1 MCDSNIIS
9 CAQCG
14 AGFELKARGG
24 KPQVYC
30 SERCRYTAKDRRRGR
45 SARPAHPSI
54 CTSNGCNNPSSVK
67 GLCST
72 HYQRARKHRATAD
85 ANHCAHCGCEIVGR
99 KRKYCSIKC
108 GETAR
113 NRKAGVKPLELEK
126 LRRKECKV
134 RKECNRCGRTFE
146 PKGPKCIHCSP
157 ECAEETKRIRRVVAS
172 EASTYARWV
181 CRQPVSEYSRLSVL
195 RRWRVRADALCVDCG
210 VRIGF
215 ARTRTNPAIRCK
227 DCAELDEKRQ
237 RAIHRKARKAKQRG
251 VTVERVDPIKVFERD
266 GWVCHLCHKVTL
278 KDQRGTLH
286 SRAPELD
293 HIIPI
298 SKGGEH
304 SYANTACSC
313 RRCNAEKSDKIIGQ
327 PSLLAA

>member
-1 MCDSNIIS
+1 MCDSKTIS

-14 AGFELKARGG
+14 VNFEVAPRGG
-24 KPQVYC
+24 VPQIYC
-30 SERCRYTAKDRRRGR
+30 SKRCRYIAKDRRRGR
-45 SARPAHPSI
+45 RERPTQPPICSAHG
-54 CTSNGCNNPSSVK
+54 CTNASRSK
-67 GLCST
+67 GLCAT
-72 HYQRARKHRATAD
+72 HYQRLRNRGSLCEAIK
-85 ANHCAHCGCEIVGR
+85 CLHCGRQIIGR
-99 KRKYCSIKC
+99 KKKYCSIKC

-113 NRKAGVKPLELEK
+113 NRKAGKKPLEMEK
-126 LRRKECKV
+126 LRRKECRV
-134 RKECNRCGRTFE
+134 RKECNRCGRLFE

-157 ECAEETKRIRRVVAS
+157 ECAEETKRIRRAVAS
-172 EASTYARWV
+172 EASTYARFA
-181 CRQPVSEYSRLSVL
+181 CRQPISEYSRLSVL
-195 RRWRVRADALCVDCG
+195 RRWRIRADAPCVDCG

-237 RAIHRKARKAKQRG
+237 KAIYRKARKAKQRG
-251 VTVERVDPIKVFERD
+251 ATVERVDSIKVFERD
-266 GWVCHLCHKVTL
+266 GWVCHLCHKVTM
-278 KDQRGTLH
+278 KDKRGTLH
-286 SRAPELD
+286 PRAPELD